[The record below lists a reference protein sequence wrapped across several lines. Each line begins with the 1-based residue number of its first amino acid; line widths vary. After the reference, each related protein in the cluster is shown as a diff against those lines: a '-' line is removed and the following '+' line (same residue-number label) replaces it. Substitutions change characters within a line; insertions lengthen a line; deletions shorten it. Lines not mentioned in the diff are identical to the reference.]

1 MCVHNIA
8 GKHSIFH
15 LVVVFKINADVFYS
29 IIENYK
35 KSLLMTS
42 DVFS

>member
-15 LVVVFKINADVFYS
+15 LVVFKTNVNAFYS